1 MRWINRW
8 WYLGACVGVKGTM
21 FNVIFVAVKQGIV
34 CSTFNRHTCIIDAYD
49 TEWNWQI
56 FGLKLFSTGEI
67 FNKYNIVLFVLIL
80 LSFDG
85 LVGTFVNILAML
97 YILHF
102 CSFNRS
108 VWKGMLKGDW
118 LCTHPETES
127 LLVVLLWLHEVLFEI
142 QLENH

>member
-1 MRWINRW
+1 
-8 WYLGACVGVKGTM
+8 M

-49 TEWNWQI
+49 AEWNWQI

-85 LVGTFVNILAML
+85 LAGTFVNILAML
-97 YILHF
+97 CLAFLLFQPVY
-102 CSFNRS
+102 
-108 VWKGMLKGDW
+108 MKGDVERE
-118 LCTHPETES
+118 LALYLSRNRKSAGGTPVAT
-127 LLVVLLWLHEVLFEI
+127 
-142 QLENH
+142 

>member
-1 MRWINRW
+1 
-8 WYLGACVGVKGTM
+8 M

-67 FNKYNIVLFVLIL
+67 FNKYKIVLFVLIL

-85 LVGTFVNILAML
+85 LVGICVNILVML
-97 YILHF
+97 YVLHF
-102 CSFNRS
+102 SSFNLS
-108 VWKGMLKGDW
+108 V
-118 LCTHPETES
+118 
-127 LLVVLLWLHEVLFEI
+127 
-142 QLENH
+142 